1 MANKTAK
8 IQSKQLYL
16 PESDAP
22 LCLLGSRAWFAW
34 LETATTFRYFSSQ
47 RLLVAHTYYR
57 ALRPISLRKEKRRQ
71 TSLWYAY
78 LRSHGC
84 LHKRYVGK
92 SIALTEARLDEIATV
107 LNQQW

>member
-8 IQSKQLYL
+8 IQSNQLFL
-16 PESDAP
+16 SESDAP
-22 LCLLGSRAWFAW
+22 LCMLGSLAWFAW
-34 LETATTFRYFSSQ
+34 LETASTFRYFSTQ
-47 RLLVAHTYYR
+47 RLLVAHAYYR

-71 TSLWYAY
+71 TSLWYAD
-78 LRSHGC
+78 LRSHGR

-92 SIALTEARLDEIATV
+92 SSTLTEARLDEIAII